1 MTTITKSNTTKKT
14 LSVILAS
21 MMLISFY
28 SCAKKHTIAKTQ
40 QPAAAET
47 MASKE
52 ASLPAIPAENK
63 GQVQIKRDASGNYVI
78 QINLR
83 ELEEMNKLEATSKKA
98 YIVWMNADNEKTK
111 NLGQINSNSGWL
123 SDKSKASF
131 EALSL
136 LKPTKVFITEEDMA
150 GVKTPGKKII
160 WSTNS
165 F

>member
-1 MTTITKSNTTKKT
+1 MTTNSAISKKI
-14 LSVILAS
+14 LSGILATTV
-21 MMLISFY
+21 LLTFY
-28 SCAKKHTIAKTQ
+28 SCAKKSVAVAKTE
-40 QPAAAET
+40 QPASAET
-47 MASKE
+47 
-52 ASLPAIPAENK
+52 PAATIVPAENK
-63 GQVQIKRDASGNYVI
+63 GQVQIKRDATGNYIV

-83 ELEEMNKLEATSKKA
+83 ELEAVNKLEATSKKA
-98 YIVWMNADNEKTK
+98 YIVWMNADNEATK

-131 EALSL
+131 EAVSA

-150 GVKTPGKKII
+150 EVKKPGKKII